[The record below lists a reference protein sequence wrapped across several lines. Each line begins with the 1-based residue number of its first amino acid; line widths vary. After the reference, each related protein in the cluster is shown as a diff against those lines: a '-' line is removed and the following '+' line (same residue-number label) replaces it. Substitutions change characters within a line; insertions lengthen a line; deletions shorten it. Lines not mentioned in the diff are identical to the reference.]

1 MQRAPRRKAKV
12 TEKTNVSALIEDD
25 ELRQFD
31 RLICYENQM
40 VTRSEVLRF
49 AIKYLYQRTVA
60 GETGLILLPE

>member
-1 MQRAPRRKAKV
+1 MQKAPRRKAKF
-12 TEKTNVSALIEDD
+12 TEKTNVSVLIGDD

-31 RLICYENQM
+31 RLVNYENKM

-49 AIKYLYQRTVA
+49 AIKYLCQRTIA